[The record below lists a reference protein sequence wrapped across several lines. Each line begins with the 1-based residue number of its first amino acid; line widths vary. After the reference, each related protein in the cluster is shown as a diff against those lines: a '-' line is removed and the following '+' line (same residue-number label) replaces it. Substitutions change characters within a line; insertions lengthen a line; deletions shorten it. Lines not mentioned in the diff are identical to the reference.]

1 MLLDRSFSRFKVYQR
16 ALLAALFRFRLFKP
30 FRPEQ
35 PEGPLTSHQA
45 SFVIRNNAI
54 YLKKIISLLCV
65 SMMIIYLFFVPL
77 SEKMA
82 NIPLSRSEVF
92 GELRKELHEDKEFH
106 QSDVH
111 VFIIMGASVRA

>member
-1 MLLDRSFSRFKVYQR
+1 
-16 ALLAALFRFRLFKP
+16 
-30 FRPEQ
+30 
-35 PEGPLTSHQA
+35 
-45 SFVIRNNAI
+45 
-54 YLKKIISLLCV
+54 
-65 SMMIIYLFFVPL
+65 MIILFFFFVPF

-111 VFIIMGASVRA
+111 VFIIMGASVIAEERSVVYGYRTVKMGPSVHSYKT